1 MKIELTRS
9 GMIPYDE
16 YPNKSLFL
24 IKLNDEF
31 SEEDLNGRIL
41 LVRLYKYDGFA
52 DLTTPGKVFG
62 HLYEGKYADKSPP
75 YSRWEPVEIVQP
87 KP

>member
-41 LVRLYKYDGFA
+41 LVRLYN
-52 DLTTPGKVFG
+52 TNMMVSQT
-62 HLYEGKYADKSPP
+62 
-75 YSRWEPVEIVQP
+75 
-87 KP
+87 